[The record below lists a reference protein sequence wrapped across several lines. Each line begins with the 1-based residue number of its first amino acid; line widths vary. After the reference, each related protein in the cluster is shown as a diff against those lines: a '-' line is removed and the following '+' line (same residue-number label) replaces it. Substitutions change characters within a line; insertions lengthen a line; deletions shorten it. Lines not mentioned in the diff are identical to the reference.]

1 MKNIALNGKLACGK
15 SEQARQL
22 HQELGYSILSIGT
35 MIKKVTNLLI
45 EDPKECK
52 TYLKTM
58 IDKEQTV
65 NVLYQE
71 VQNEFYQTYQKEKFE
86 KTTDGL
92 YIKND
97 SYRELAQYIA
107 TSFRDV
113 LGEDIWVTFIAKEA
127 EMLAKN
133 GQKVVCDDLR
143 FPSEKR
149 IFEQFGFATIRLDVS
164 ESVQK
169 QRISKRGDGTIN
181 EKQLTHISEIALDDA
196 AFDLRIDTDHL
207 SIDEIKTIIF
217 SFVR

>member
-22 HQELGYSILSIGT
+22 YQELGYSILSIGT

-45 EDPKECK
+45 EDPKEWK
-52 TYLKTM
+52 TYLETM
-58 IDKEQTV
+58 IDKEQAV
-65 NVLYQE
+65 NTLYQE
-71 VQNEFYQTYQKEKFE
+71 VQNEFYHTYQKEKFE

-164 ESVQK
+164 EYVQK

-181 EKQLTHISEIALDDA
+181 EKQLTHISETALDNA
-196 AFDLRIDTDHL
+196 TFDLRIDTDDL